1 MSGSN
6 HKLLEEEGLT
16 ELCDH
21 IKGVRAAAEQV
32 NAAAVA
38 LDEALA
44 SLDKEL
50 RSLTGGL
57 KDDMEELAN
66 AIITGTVDAIAS
78 RRNE

>member
-1 MSGSN
+1 MAGKY
-6 HKLLEEEGLT
+6 KLLEEEGLT

-32 NAAAVA
+32 NVAAVA
-38 LDEALA
+38 LDEALT
-44 SLDKEL
+44 SLDREL

-57 KDDMEELAN
+57 KDDMEELTN
-66 AIITGTVDAIAS
+66 AIITGTVNAIAS